1 MPGCAARCSTCAPT
15 TCASPPGEAQ
25 RFLGERLGL
34 SLDAGEIAA
43 LDARTEGWPAALYL
57 AALRLRLGD
66 DVATVMEQLGDED
79 LFGALTDELLR
90 SSPEHERRFI
100 VETSVLDRFNASL
113 CARLLGDDLGR
124 VPVPDAQ
131 LAAL

>member
-1 MPGCAARCSTCAPT
+1 MRGEVLDVRTDDLRFAA
-15 TCASPPGEAQ
+15 GEAE

-66 DVATVMEQLGDED
+66 DVADVIDQLGDED

-100 VETSVLDRFNASL
+100 VETSVLDRFNAGAVRAA
-113 CARLLGDDLGR
+113 ARRRRRR
-124 VPVPDAQ
+124 VPR
-131 LAAL
+131 